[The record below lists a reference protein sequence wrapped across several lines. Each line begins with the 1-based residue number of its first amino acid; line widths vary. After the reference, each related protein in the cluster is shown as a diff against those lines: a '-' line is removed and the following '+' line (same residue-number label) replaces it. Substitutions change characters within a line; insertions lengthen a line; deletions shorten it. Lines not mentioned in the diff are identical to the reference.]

1 MTRTRA
7 HRALAG
13 TIAVTIA
20 LGVAAC
26 QASTPPPKDVS
37 ATLKEFSVGLSSAKA
52 AAGSV
57 TFTIKNDGTVPHEFV
72 VVKSDLAS
80 DKLPS
85 TAEGKVD
92 EESSELQGIDEVEDI
107 AAGSTKTL
115 TVDLAAGHYVLI
127 CNLPGHYSGGMRAAL
142 EVTGAS

>member
-1 MTRTRA
+1 MIRSRA
-7 HRALAG
+7 HRAVAG

-37 ATLKEFSVGLSSAKA
+37 ATLKEFAVTLSTAKA
-52 AAGSV
+52 APGSV
-57 TFTIKNDGTVPHEFV
+57 TFTIKNDGTIAHEFV
-72 VVKSDLAS
+72 VVKFDLAS

-92 EESSELQGIDEVEDI
+92 EESSELTGIDEDEDI
-107 AAGSTKTL
+107 AAGSTKPL
-115 TVDLAAGHYVLI
+115 TVDLTAGHYVLI
-127 CNLPGHYSGGMRAAL
+127 CNLAGHYSGGMRASL
-142 EVTGAS
+142 EVSPS